1 MAKKYSRLRSKEAFE
16 AYILILP
23 LIIGLLVF
31 NLWPMIQSF
40 VISFQ
45 AYDVVNP
52 AHFIGGANYSR
63 LTADPLFWRSLQ
75 VTTIY
80 SVVSVPL
87 GLALS
92 LVTALL
98 MNRKIRFIGVFRAIY
113 YLPVV
118 VAGVPVA
125 LLWMWIFNPNFGLA
139 NAALD
144 SVGLPGQQW
153 LSSPKT
159 ALASLIFMSLWG
171 IGGAMLVFLGGLQ
184 GVPKQLYEAAELD
197 GCSSFQM
204 FRNVTLPM
212 LSPVILY
219 NLIMGIIASFQTFT
233 QAFIMTMGGPA
244 NSTLFYAL
252 YIFKNAFYYLDMG
265 YASAFAWILF
275 AIILALTMI
284 VLKSSIAWVYYEG
297 EDRR

>member
-1 MAKKYSRLRSKEAFE
+1 MKIKYSRLRTKEAIE
-16 AYILILP
+16 AYAMILP
-23 LIIGLLVF
+23 LLVGLLAF
-31 NLWPMIQSF
+31 NLWPMIRSF
-40 VISFQ
+40 IISFQ
-45 AYDVVNP
+45 DYDVVNP
-52 AHFIGGANYSR
+52 AKYAGADNYMRLSR
-63 LTADPLFWRSLQ
+63 DPLFWQSLK

-87 GLALS
+87 GLLLS
-92 LVTALL
+92 LLTALL
-98 MNRKIRFIGVFRAIY
+98 MNRKMRFIGVFRAIY

-125 LLWMWIFNPNFGLA
+125 LLWMWIFNPQYGLA
-139 NAALD
+139 NVALK
-144 SVGLPGQQW
+144 SAGLPEQQW

-184 GVPKQLYEAAELD
+184 GVPKHLYEAAELD
-197 GCSSFQM
+197 GCNRFQM

-219 NLIMGIIASFQTFT
+219 NLIMGIIGSFQTFT
-233 QAFIMTMGGPA
+233 QAFVMTNGGPA

-275 AIILALTMI
+275 AIILVLTLI
-284 VLKSSIAWVYYEG
+284 VLRSSTFWVHYEG
-297 EDRR
+297 ERR